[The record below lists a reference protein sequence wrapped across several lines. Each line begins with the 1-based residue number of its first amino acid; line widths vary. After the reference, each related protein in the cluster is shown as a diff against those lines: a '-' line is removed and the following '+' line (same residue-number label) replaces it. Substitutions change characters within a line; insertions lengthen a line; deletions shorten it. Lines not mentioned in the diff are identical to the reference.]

1 MKFYDLGIRT
11 SLSRGQQQPEVM
23 LDWAIDLG
31 YSGVALAD
39 FENGAPEVI
48 KQVQKE
54 YSPKCNIFTRATIIP
69 KSADAMKNRLK
80 KLQNV
85 VDIIAVRSG
94 SEEKN
99 IYINALL
106 DKRVDII
113 SLSELSEFNCLD
125 YSHFKM
131 AKENGILIEI
141 STRELLLRE
150 RFQRSK
156 LIRLMYRTCEQIVRA
171 NAPFLITSGAESKWE
186 LRAPKELIA
195 LAGLVKIPEKQ
206 ATCALSSYP
215 EMLIQKIKMAR
226 DPNCIM
232 AGVRVVPS
240 EEDAHVGETEDIRKP
255 EGDLDRD

>member
-1 MKFYDLGIRT
+1 MKFYDLGIKS
-11 SLSRGQQQPEVM
+11 SLSRGEHQPEVM
-23 LDWAIDLG
+23 LDSAIELG

-39 FENGAPEVI
+39 FDNGTPDVI
-48 KQVQKE
+48 KQLQKE

-69 KSADAMKNRLK
+69 KSADAMKMRLK
-80 KLQNV
+80 KLQNA

-94 SEEKN
+94 SDEKN
-99 IYINALL
+99 IYVNAIL

-131 AKENGILIEI
+131 AKENGVLIEI
-141 STRELLLRE
+141 STRDLILKE

-156 LIRLMYRTCEQIVRA
+156 LIRLMYKACEQIVRA
-171 NAPFLITSGAESKWE
+171 NAPFIITSGAESKWE

-206 ATCALSSYP
+206 AICALSTYP
-215 EMLIQKIKMAR
+215 EMLIQKIKMMQ

-232 AGVRVVPS
+232 AGVRIVPS
-240 EEDAHVGETEDIRKP
+240 DEEEHVGETKDKRKP
-255 EGDLDRD
+255 EGDLDGC

>member
-1 MKFYDLGIRT
+1 MKFYDLGIKS
-11 SLSRGQQQPEVM
+11 SLSRGQDQPEVM
-23 LDWAIDLG
+23 LDWAIELG
-31 YSGVALAD
+31 YAGVALAD
-39 FENGAPEVI
+39 FEDVSPKAL
-48 KQVQKE
+48 KQIRKE
-54 YSPKCNIFTRATIIP
+54 YSPKCNLFTRATIIP
-69 KSADAMKNRLK
+69 KSADAMKRSLK
-80 KLQNV
+80 ELHNA

-94 SEEKN
+94 SAEKN
-99 IYINALL
+99 IYVNAIL

-131 AKENGILIEI
+131 AKENGVIIEI
-141 STRELLLRE
+141 STCELILKE

-156 LIRLMYRTCEQIVRA
+156 LIRLMYKNCEQIIRA
-171 NAPFLITSGAESKWE
+171 NAPFIITSGAESKWE

-195 LAGLVKIPEKQ
+195 LAGLIKIPEKQ

-215 EMLIQKIKMAR
+215 EMLIQKIRMMR

-240 EEDAHVGETEDIRKP
+240 EEDKKVGDTKDTRES
-255 EGDLDRD
+255 EGDLDGY